1 MHVSLAMAHSA
12 GNIDFRGRLGER
24 EKAGAEAHFRLRAEK
39 TLAEC
44 GQNAAQ
50 VSQRDVVTDHKAL
63 DLMKHGGVRDVG
75 VPAENLAGS
84 HNGDRRTALFHGV
97 DLHAGGLGTK
107 DNFI

>member
-1 MHVSLAMAHSA
+1 
-12 GNIDFRGRLGER
+12 
-24 EKAGAEAHFRLRAEK
+24 
-39 TLAEC
+39 
-44 GQNAAQ
+44 

-63 DLMKHGGVRDVG
+63 DLMKHGRVRDVG